1 LKICSLLFVSDTLRF
16 EIVLTSSKTSILRR
30 IPLFAGLSD
39 PEIDAIVDR
48 AIEKRYSGGEAL
60 FREGEECR
68 GLYLLAQGN
77 VKISKASGSGRE
89 VMLAMETAPSSVAEV
104 PLFDGGPYPATV
116 TAIGPVVAYLLTKP
130 DFNHIC
136 RLHGEVPLK
145 VLAVVGQRLRTLVR
159 VVESVTFG
167 SVRQR
172 LARSLLEFGEQ
183 ARADSF
189 VLPVTHEELAF
200 RLGTVREVVSRNLSR
215 FQAEGL
221 LQLRKRDVTLLDRP
235 GLEREAET
243 EF

>member
-1 LKICSLLFVSDTLRF
+1 M
-16 EIVLTSSKTSILRR
+16 TSAHSAVLRR
-30 IPLFAGLSD
+30 IPLFTGLTEA
-39 PEIDAIVDR
+39 EIDAISSR
-48 AIEKRYSGGEAL
+48 AIERRFSDGEVL

-68 GLYLLAQGN
+68 GLYLLAQGS

-116 TAIGPVVAYLLTKP
+116 TAVGEVLACLLTKP
-130 DFNHIC
+130 DFRQIC
-136 RLHGEVPLK
+136 RLHEEVPLK
-145 VLAVVGQRLRTLVR
+145 VLAVVGGRLRSLVR

-172 LARSLLEFGEQ
+172 LARALLEFGDL
-183 ARADSF
+183 ARSDSF
-189 VLPVTHEELAF
+189 PLPVTHEELAF

-221 LQLRKRDVTLLDRP
+221 LQLKKRDVTLLDRP
-235 GLEREAET
+235 GLEREAEM